1 MGYKIFVSYK
11 YVDDS
16 IYPLSNPLSILSF
29 NRSTVRNYV
38 DKVESYFEH
47 TDNQYKGES
56 DNIGQNIA
64 DKIKK
69 II

>member
-1 MGYKIFVSYK
+1 M
-11 YVDDS
+11 
-16 IYPLSNPLSILSF
+16 SILSF
-29 NRSTVRNYV
+29 NRSTVRDYV

>member
-11 YVDDS
+11 CHDDS
-16 IYPLSNPLSILSF
+16 VYPLQTFMHAFPFYNSTT
-29 NRSTVRNYV
+29 TVRNYV

-56 DNIGQNIA
+56 DNE
-64 DKIKK
+64 DLSF
-69 II
+69 